1 MDASYRA
8 PVDLL
13 DGAINFNHALP
24 LPTPRSR
31 ANSFS
36 GPPRLIA
43 ASPAAFDGKNKALS
57 FLSPPDSDSEDE
69 AVDPSAVL
77 SLASYQLET
86 EAQKAR
92 RVTPVPSRSSTPL
105 PIICEGLTAPLLN
118 RQDRSDSILS
128 PLSPHVSCP
137 PSPSRRSVTS
147 SSWANESAAKSPS
160 PSGVKSPSGIKSPLS
175 PGRTPRPTSK
185 LGYLLFMGI
194 GLSPFFII
202 NGLWS
207 EIPIFT
213 QKAPEGVAVGSLVGT
228 SFQVSSFLLFSC
240 LNLIG
245 VVAPL
250 APVLSRNLF

>member
-1 MDASYRA
+1 MDTSNHA

-13 DGAINFNHALP
+13 DGSINFSHAAP

-57 FLSPPDSDSEDE
+57 FLSPPDSDSDDD
-69 AVDPSAVL
+69 AVDPGAVL

-86 EAQKAR
+86 EAQKASQGR
-92 RVTPVPSRSSTPL
+92 RVTPNPSRSSTPL
-105 PIICEGLTAPLLN
+105 PIICEGLTAPLLD
-118 RQDRSDSILS
+118 RHDRSDSILS
-128 PLSPHVSCP
+128 PLSPQASYP
-137 PSPSRRSVTS
+137 ASPSRRSVTS
-147 SSWANESAAKSPS
+147 GANESGAKS
-160 PSGVKSPSGIKSPLS
+160 PSGVKSPSGIMSPLS
-175 PGRTPRPTSK
+175 PGRVPRPTSK

-194 GLSPFFII
+194 GLAPFFII

-213 QKAPEGVAVGSLVGT
+213 QQAPEAVAVGSLVGT
-228 SFQVSSFLLFSC
+228 SFQVRLFPARLKLRTGVEALVTRSVVL
-240 LNLIG
+240 LNL
-245 VVAPL
+245 
-250 APVLSRNLF
+250 F